1 MATFKDRLKNSWNAF
16 LGRDPTDSVTY
27 FTDVG
32 PGYSYRPDRTIL
44 TRGNERSIIT
54 TIYNRIATDV
64 SMVDIRH
71 VRLDENKKYKED
83 IDSYLN
89 NALTSN
95 ANLDQ
100 TGRALT
106 KDLVLSLFD
115 EGCVAVVPVLTEGN
129 PLKSESYDIYEL
141 RVAKIIEWYPKH
153 VKLRIYREDTG
164 KKVEK
169 ILPKNMVAI
178 IENPFYAIMNEPNS
192 AFQRLRRILNQV
204 DKTNEQNSAGKMDL
218 IIQLPYITKSPAK
231 QLQAE
236 ERRKKIEA
244 QLTGSQYGIAYIDGT
259 EKITQL
265 NRSLENNLWQQAK
278 DVQAEIFAQLGMS
291 QTILDGTAD
300 EKQNLNYQNTALAP
314 ILTAITEEYQRKF
327 LSDTAVTQGQ
337 AIRYFKDPFKL
348 VPVDNLAEIADKF
361 TRNEI
366 MTKNEFRSILGM
378 KPSDDPKADEL
389 INSNI
394 NHPDEGLLNEDEMM
408 PEDEKSME
416 TEDVK
421 ETDEASDDIVDEQA
435 LLDRIKK
442 LGG

>member
-164 KKVEK
+164 KKEEK